1 MAFVHGK
8 DAVFKID
15 DSGGVLR
22 DLSAY
27 SDNIEFAYSVDM
39 GETSTFAVE
48 AKTYVS
54 GLSDS
59 TFTVSGKYDSTVTT
73 GPDVVLSGLVGA
85 EATSTFECGPEGGT
99 TGKIRYTGE
108 AFLTGYAFS
117 APVGDVVTWTA
128 DFQTSG
134 AVTRNT
140 F

>member
-8 DAVFKID
+8 DAIFKID

-27 SDNIEFAYSVDM
+27 SDKIDFSNSVDT

-54 GLSDS
+54 GLSDA
-59 TFTVSGKYDSTVTT
+59 TFSVSGKYDSTATT
-73 GPDVVLSGLVGA
+73 GPDAVLNGLVGN
-85 EATSTFECGPEGGT
+85 EASSTYECGPEGGT
-99 TGKIRYTGE
+99 AGKVRYTGE
-108 AFLTGYAFS
+108 CFLTGYAIS
-117 APVGDVVTWTA
+117 APVGDVVTWSA
-128 DFQTSG
+128 DFQCTG
-134 AVTRNT
+134 PITRNT